1 MWEPSGDQLGRF
13 LWGITVVS
21 PEPEGCICSDHAA
34 DLGFVPSARHGHAP
48 LAYDL
53 TGSTSGQSAR
63 LAIQVLETQEPGVE
77 GVKGAFIQIMPLT
90 WDSFPFARHE
100 QAPLAYDL

>member
-77 GVKGAFIQIMPLT
+77 GVKRLLHKPPSRRPHTHNVVGDVLPSHNM
-90 WDSFPFARHE
+90 
-100 QAPLAYDL
+100 